1 MADPR
6 LAALDIAMPRI
17 ARRLQELQARM
28 DRMEGVQDPEAA
40 AKARVRGIY
49 RGVFRDGTEA
59 HPGDLFTFAG
69 SLWHCDRAT
78 KERPTRR
85 PACWTLAVKQ
95 GRASTLE
102 ED

>member
-1 MADPR
+1 
-6 LAALDIAMPRI
+6 
-17 ARRLQELQARM
+17 M
-28 DRMEGVQDPEAA
+28 DRRSMREEPILVVLAKAIGELKDRLERLEAQDPEAA

-59 HPGDLFTFAG
+59 RPGDLFTFAG

-78 KERPTRR
+78 KERPTRQ

-102 ED
+102 